1 MPGLWR
7 VIAGLALTTLF
18 GCGDGS
24 VNACFGDAAFCH
36 MVFNPVARPGADQTV
51 ASGDVVTLDGS
62 NSTPSGSIRSYSWAQ
77 TAGPAVTLTDASNA
91 RATFV
96 APMVTSS
103 TNLSFRL
110 TVVNNA
116 NQADSSST
124 QVTVQPPAAAAVTA
138 ALSLFESSLQPATA
152 VASPANGSPNGCP
165 SATADLAPDVA
176 AAQRGL
182 WFAARSIAIAK
193 GIDAEDSSAFFDASR
208 VLVAMSDATS
218 GVPAQIESLGM
229 SLLGSLSQQL
239 DPALREA
246 VAARLSEV
254 AMLDDPAALLS
265 GSTEV
270 TDANGIAIVSTP
282 DAEAANAVAI
292 GRLLASRSRC
302 VDAVQ
307 AISLTSAGLRVIT
320 AASTSE

>member
-1 MPGLWR
+1 MRRVWR
-7 VIAGLALTTLF
+7 IFAGIVLTTLF

-36 MVFNPVARPGADQTV
+36 FAFNPVARPGPDQTV

-62 NSTPSGSIRSYSWAQ
+62 NSTPSGGIRSYSWTQ
-77 TAGPAVTLTDASNA
+77 TGGPAVTLTNANNA
-91 RATFV
+91 RATFD

-103 TNLSFRL
+103 ADLSFRL

-116 NQADSSST
+116 NQANSSST
-124 QVTVQPPAAAAVTA
+124 QVTVQPPAAAAVNA
-138 ALSLFESSLQPATA
+138 ALALFESSLQPELA

-176 AAQRGL
+176 VAQRGL

-193 GIDAEDSSAFFDASR
+193 GIDTEDSSAFFDASR
-208 VLVAMSDATS
+208 VLVATSDAAAGVS
-218 GVPAQIESLGM
+218 GQIESFGLT
-229 SLLGSLSQQL
+229 LLGSLSQQL

-246 VAARLSEV
+246 VATRLSGA

-270 TDANGIAIVSTP
+270 TDGKGVAIVSTP
-282 DAEAANAVAI
+282 DTEAANAAAVA
-292 GRLLASRSRC
+292 RLLASRSQC
-302 VDAVQ
+302 VDVLQ
-307 AISLTSAGLRVIT
+307 AISLTSAGLRVI
-320 AASTSE
+320 ALAPANE

>member
-1 MPGLWR
+1 MRGFWR
-7 VIAGLALTTLF
+7 ILAGIALTTLF

-36 MVFNPVARPGADQTV
+36 IAFNPVARPGPNQTV

-62 NSTPSGSIRSYSWAQ
+62 NSTPSGGIRSYSWAQ
-77 TAGPAVTLTDASNA
+77 TGGPAVTLTDATSA

-96 APMVTSS
+96 APAVATSAD
-103 TNLSFRL
+103 LSFRL

-138 ALSLFESSLQPATA
+138 ALALFESSLQPGLA
-152 VASPANGSPNGCP
+152 VAPENGCP
-165 SATADLAPDVA
+165 SATADLSPDLA

-208 VLVAMSDATS
+208 VLVATSDAAI
-218 GVPAQIESLGM
+218 GVPAQIESFGM
-229 SLLGSLSQQL
+229 TLLGSLSQQF

-246 VAARLSEV
+246 VAVRLSGA
-254 AMLDDPAALLS
+254 AMLDDPAGLLS

-270 TDANGIAIVSTP
+270 TDANGVAIVSTP
-282 DAEAANAVAI
+282 DSDAANAAAI
-292 GRLLASRSRC
+292 GRLLASRSQC

-307 AISLTSAGLRVIT
+307 AVSLTSAGLRVIA
-320 AASTSE
+320 AASTDE